1 MLIAKNLR
9 SEKMQLIG
17 NNRIGS
23 LGKIRTS
30 NPSVNSERGGKSKC
44 RVWCRLQEK
53 RSHFSCFSCTQCCTQ
68 SCRVGIQNCDAI
80 RRESFE
86 NIIKSVGIKYHSNVK
101 SHVVS
106 ESVGF
111 ANPTGSPEDYNC
123 VRSKCF

>member
-30 NPSVNSERGGKSKC
+30 NPSVNSGRGGKSKC

-68 SCRVGIQNCDAI
+68 LGRA
-80 RRESFE
+80 SFSRGAPRHPLC
-86 NIIKSVGIKYHSNVK
+86 NWLSVGEIGYRDSFYFPLK
-101 SHVVS
+101 
-106 ESVGF
+106 
-111 ANPTGSPEDYNC
+111 
-123 VRSKCF
+123 